1 MDENEQVHG
10 PSHRLTLV
18 LTPDGR
24 RFFQCTVC
32 NLSIELPKGQN
43 YYVIAQQFDA
53 RACIRKE
60 EESENDKGTAANAG

>member
-1 MDENEQVHG
+1 MDDNEQAQRA
-10 PSHRLTLV
+10 SHSLTLV

-43 YYVIAQQFDA
+43 FSVLAQQFDE
-53 RACIRKE
+53 RACVRKE
-60 EESENDKGTAANAG
+60 EKSEDDKGTAAGAG

>member
-1 MDENEQVHG
+1 MDENEQVQH
-10 PSHRLTLV
+10 PSHRLTMT

-43 YYVIAQQFDA
+43 YYAIAQQFDA
-53 RACIRKE
+53 QPCVAGE
-60 EESENDKGTAANAG
+60 EAKSASA